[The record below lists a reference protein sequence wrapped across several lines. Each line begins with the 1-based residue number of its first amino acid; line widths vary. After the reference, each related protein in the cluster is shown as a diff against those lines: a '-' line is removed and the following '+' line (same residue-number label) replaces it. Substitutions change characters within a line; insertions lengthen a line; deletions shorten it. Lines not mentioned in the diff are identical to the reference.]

1 MRMPVFAFAA
11 LVALT
16 AAGCSHPAQ
25 TTAAATPAATTSTAR
40 VATPWDADMKA
51 LARAKS
57 VQSVIDRQA
66 AQQRQQIDAESH

>member
-1 MRMPVFAFAA
+1 MRRFPFAFAA
-11 LVALT
+11 LAALT

-25 TTAAATPAATTSTAR
+25 TTAAATPAAASTAR

-57 VQSVIDRQA
+57 VQNVIDRQA
-66 AQQRQQIDAESH
+66 AQQRRQIDAESH

>member
-11 LVALT
+11 LIALT
-16 AAGCSHPAQ
+16 VAGCSHPAQ
-25 TTAAATPAATTSTAR
+25 TTAATPAAAASTAR
-40 VATPWDADMKA
+40 VATPWDGDLKA

-57 VQSVIDRQA
+57 VQNVIDRQA

>member
-11 LVALT
+11 LAAL
-16 AAGCSHPAQ
+16 AVAGCSHPAP
-25 TTAAATPAATTSTAR
+25 TTAATPASAASTTR
-40 VATPWDADMKA
+40 VATPWDGDLKA

-57 VQSVIDRQA
+57 VQNVIDRQA